1 MAKENIS
8 HEFRLKSTDE
18 TRSYFI
24 EKINQNDLMSKK
36 QKKSLSFKSYWTLN
50 IFASVVTERVSIS
63 FFASL
68 VVIPIGITASVVE
81 FKICTATVG
90 IEKYKSIIKKKK
102 HHKTVLLAKT
112 KLNTREVLISKT
124 LIDPYITYHEF

>member
-1 MAKENIS
+1 M
-8 HEFRLKSTDE
+8 
-18 TRSYFI
+18 
-24 EKINQNDLMSKK
+24 
-36 QKKSLSFKSYWTLN
+36 
-50 IFASVVTERVSIS
+50 VTERVSIS